1 MWFTGVFLRYVLL
14 KFEGQQRFLARWSI
28 KMSSTAAAAV
38 ILSLSDVLVMWHWK
52 LQQLHYFL
60 IDSLLGWPTTSVTY
74 CYHPHHIVS
83 WLVESNKLSK
93 MQFKMSKHMLC
104 NVYANCIGAFQNQF
118 CSNWI
123 NVNDVNILWGS
134 QYIKIF

>member
-1 MWFTGVFLRYVLL
+1 MWFAGVFLRYVLL

-83 WLVESNKLSK
+83 WLTRRVKQTLKNAVQNVKTYA
-93 MQFKMSKHMLC
+93 
-104 NVYANCIGAFQNQF
+104 VYANCIGAFQNQF